1 MSTQRAPVPRQAVP
15 PGPSGSFR
23 KRPAAGAVGR
33 GLVLLA
39 WLAAPLTAAAQ
50 APAGD
55 KAADVPARAITQP
68 LFDEAR
74 SPFDGLFRPAEPSPA
89 PLTRSGAA
97 VPPGES
103 PALAAYLRDS
113 LPAFTASGQLED
125 DPRRECPGC
134 PRRRP
139 LRAVGGA
146 AMVNVVFNMV
156 NRLREENDEFKVSFS
171 SWWENLKYGFEWDYN
186 SFEINQFGHPY
197 QGGLYFNAGRA
208 NGLSFWESA
217 PLAAFGSAT
226 WEYFGEKNP
235 ASIND
240 FVTTTMG
247 GIALGEMFH
256 RAGWMVRDSSVSES
270 RLKKELLAMVL
281 DPVTGINRFLSGDAS
296 RVSSNPEG
304 LKPTSTASDI
314 EAGVQWNGRVNER
327 AVNSTGEPFLGL
339 NLGYND
345 LYSSPYKMP
354 FDAFT
359 LALRLGGG
367 SPISEAL
374 VRGRLYGRFRA
385 RADQHAL
392 PTEFLVVQ
400 GYDFQKNGIFEY
412 GGQSVLAGV
421 SHLFRVSDSA
431 QLLVFGVGGPIVL
444 GAIRSPLVTEAPAEG
459 GDPEEAHLKR
469 TYDFGPGAQVS
480 GGAALRVGGFPLARL
495 RYTSFFLR
503 TISSVEG
510 EAGKHYAQ
518 VLRLDVLA
526 PLWRNFR
533 FGVSGD
539 YINRATYYPTTPDV
553 HQWLPQLRVYLARVS
568 K

>member
-1 MSTQRAPVPRQAVP
+1 MTTLRAPVPRQALP
-15 PGPSGSFR
+15 HGSGSFR
-23 KRPAAGAVGR
+23 RRAAGLACR
-33 GLVLLA
+33 GLVVLA
-39 WLAAPLTAAAQ
+39 SLAVAVAASAQ
-50 APAGD
+50 APA
-55 KAADVPARAITQP
+55 AERSADPGQAITLP
-68 LFDEAR
+68 LFGEAG

-89 PLTRSGAA
+89 PARFA
-97 VPPGES
+97 VGMPGES
-103 PALAAYLRDS
+103 PALTAYLRES
-113 LPAFTASGQLED
+113 VAAFASSSAQD
-125 DPRRECPGC
+125 DPRRACPGC
-134 PRRRP
+134 PLRRP

-146 AMVNVVFNMV
+146 AMVNVVFNLV

-171 SWWENLKYGFEWDYN
+171 SWWENLKHGFEWDYN

-197 QGGLYFNAGRA
+197 QGGMYFNAGRA

-226 WEYFGEKNP
+226 WEYFAEKNH

-270 RLKKELLAMVL
+270 RLKKELLAMAL
-281 DPVTGINRFLSGDAS
+281 DPVTGINRFITGEAS
-296 RVSSNPEG
+296 RVSENPSD
-304 LKPTSTASDI
+304 LKPTSTVSDI
-314 EAGVQWNGRVNER
+314 EVGVQWNGQPNER

-345 LYSSPYKMP
+345 IYSSPYKVP

-359 LALRLGGG
+359 VTLRLGGG
-367 SPISEAL
+367 SSISEGL
-374 VRGRLYGRFRA
+374 VRGRLYGRFRSA
-385 RADQHAL
+385 AGQQGR

-421 SHLFRVSDSA
+421 SHLFRMSDSA

-444 GAIRSPLVTEAPAEG
+444 GAIRSPQVTEAPAEG

-469 TYDFGPGAQVS
+469 TYDFGPGAQIS

-495 RYTSFFLR
+495 RYTSFYLR

-539 YINRATYYPTTPDV
+539 YINRATYYPTTTDV